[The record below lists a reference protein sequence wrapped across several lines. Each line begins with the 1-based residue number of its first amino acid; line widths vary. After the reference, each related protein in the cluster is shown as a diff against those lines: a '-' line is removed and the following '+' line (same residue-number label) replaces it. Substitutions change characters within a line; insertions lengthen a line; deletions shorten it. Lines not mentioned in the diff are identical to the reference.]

1 VVLLLTARVKYTV
14 ILKATEAIDDVAYSR
29 TRGSSSG
36 YHDSVAFPFPFF
48 FFFFLYIYIFF
59 FFLVVSSPELRG
71 NGNPLGSDKRRRK
84 GSIMV
89 GQPFPVG
96 LV

>member
-48 FFFFLYIYIFF
+48 FFFFLYIYIYFF
-59 FFLVVSSPELRG
+59 FFWLSL
-71 NGNPLGSDKRRRK
+71 PLNCEG
-84 GSIMV
+84 MAT
-89 GQPFPVG
+89 P
-96 LV
+96 